1 VLGDIKADTALD
13 RSDVN
18 ALIRAFR
25 TVDVNDPSA
34 VDFQTVPVA
43 PDPANP
49 KSTLVLA
56 QGGQQVID
64 RLRTFGNDTPPQPS
78 VVPQQVRVRVLDGS
92 GKGYAQDTLTKLLQY
107 GFVSG
112 GFGDARRTAIASE
125 IRYAPGHAA
134 EAKMLLRYVDGALV
148 QDPSVTDGVVL
159 VIGELFSAITIDPT
173 ATTLPTTSVNTAP
186 VGPNASTA
194 PNTNGAAG
202 SDRGAD
208 AAAPPGAPSTTR
220 APANIATTTTVPA
233 DEEC

>member
-1 VLGDIKADTALD
+1 
-13 RSDVN
+13 
-18 ALIRAFR
+18 
-25 TVDVNDPSA
+25 
-34 VDFQTVPVA
+34 
-43 PDPANP
+43 
-49 KSTLVLA
+49 
-56 QGGQQVID
+56 
-64 RLRTFGNDTPPQPS
+64 
-78 VVPQQVRVRVLDGS
+78 VRVLDGS

-112 GFGDARRTAIASE
+112 GFGDAHRKAIASE

-173 ATTLPTTSVNTAP
+173 ATTLPVTSVNTAP

-194 PNTNGAAG
+194 PDTNGVAG
-202 SDRGAD
+202 AGKGAD
-208 AAAPPGAPSTTR
+208 ASAVPDVTSTTR
-220 APANIATTTTVPA
+220 APANIATTTTVPP